1 MDQLDK
7 IQKPFVN
14 SILQEEVIIINNKEK
29 STKQI
34 NVLKVSKSKVHIM
47 TVVYY

>member
-14 SILQEEVIIINNKEK
+14 SILQEEVINNKEK

-34 NVLKVSKSKVHIM
+34 IVLKVSKSKVHIM